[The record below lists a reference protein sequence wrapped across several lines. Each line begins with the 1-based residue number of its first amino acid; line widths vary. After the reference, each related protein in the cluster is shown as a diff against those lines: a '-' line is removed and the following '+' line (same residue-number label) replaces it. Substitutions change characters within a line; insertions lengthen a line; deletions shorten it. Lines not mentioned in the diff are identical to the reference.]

1 MRHGRNRD
9 EIVLQSECLRRMHG
23 YFLSL
28 SQIHTT
34 VLSVVK
40 ELKIDRSFI
49 AVTRASGRSR
59 KDNYFPNGEKL
70 AISKCTFALSPV
82 HH

>member
-1 MRHGRNRD
+1 M
-9 EIVLQSECLRRMHG
+9 SEENARV
-23 YFLSL
+23 FSL
-28 SQIHTT
+28 IESNSYNSPFMTI
-34 VLSVVK
+34 SIVK

-49 AVTRASGRSR
+49 AVILASGRSR